1 MKIAIL
7 QISSTLDP
15 VVNLKKIHQ
24 LIEQAKNE
32 AKIEAI
38 FLPEVFYSMSDG
50 KTPTPYL
57 IDEEKR
63 NEHFMAIS
71 NIAKQHSIYV
81 LGGSAATKT
90 ENGIMNRVYNFDP
103 NGILLNTYDK
113 IHLFSVN
120 LKGKTK
126 ETIINESDVYSA
138 GKDLVDFELAG
149 LHFGMTVCFD
159 LRFPELFRKYY
170 QKGVNVF
177 SVSSAFTVPT
187 GKAHW
192 LTLLKARAIENQ
204 SYVIATDQWGK
215 HNEKMETYG
224 HSVVIDPWGQVIAE
238 CGEGENYKIAEIDL
252 SVVEK
257 IRGRMNISP
266 QIS

>member
-1 MKIAIL
+1 MKVAIL
-7 QISSTLDP
+7 QISSVLDP
-15 VVNLKKIHQ
+15 QVNLDKIHSM
-24 LIEQAKNE
+24 IDAAKNE
-32 AKIEAI
+32 ASIDAV

-50 KTPTPYL
+50 KSPSPYL
-57 IDEEKR
+57 VDER
-63 NEHFMAIS
+63 RQNEHFHAIS
-71 NIAKQHSIYV
+71 NIAKRHNIYL
-81 LGGSAATKT
+81 LGGSAATQTSK
-90 ENGIMNRVYNFDP
+90 GIMNRVYNFNPD
-103 NGILLNTYDK
+103 GELINTYDK

-120 LKGKTK
+120 LRGKNK
-126 ETIINESDVYSA
+126 ETVINESDVYSS
-138 GKDLVDFELAG
+138 GSELVDFKLNDF
-149 LHFGMTVCFD
+149 HFGMTVCFD

-170 QKGVNVF
+170 QRGVNVF

-224 HSVVIDPWGQVIAE
+224 HSVVIDPWGKVIAD
-238 CGEGENYKIAEIDL
+238 CGEGENYKIAELDL
-252 SVVEK
+252 AVIEK